1 MSCTESQPQQS
12 SAERHA
18 AASATNDGEQLRG
31 TRDASRKRQQAPRP
45 AEMFDCV
52 ATAAEVS
59 QRGLRGSPMTVAVGT
74 LSGSAGDADTA
85 VFADGAGPLAL
96 AHEHSVLVV
105 SMKQRRRGVCG
116 LAVASASPADRSP
129 GGPQALAWLFVAA
142 GSPAAVEVP
151 WEVWSAVVGALGRSR
166 VLSEGTKN
174 RVLSLL
180 FDIPERIVC
189 PLTRV
194 TITEGMDAVSAP
206 DGRVYGRRAIMH
218 WLFRKMASP
227 VTRQPMY
234 ISDLTPWP
242 APGPQRP
249 HL

>member
-1 MSCTESQPQQS
+1 MPIQPIQTAS
-12 SAERHA
+12 DTSAELKAKGVKAPHGWRPSGCGHDSDA
-18 AASATNDGEQLRG
+18 HSDMDNDNDNDIHSA
-31 TRDASRKRQQAPRP
+31 RP
-45 AEMFDCV
+45 V
-52 ATAAEVS
+52 EVNIS
-59 QRGLRGSPMTVAVGT
+59 
-74 LSGSAGDADTA
+74 A

-105 SMKQRRRGVCG
+105 SLEQRRRGVCG
-116 LAVASASPADRSP
+116 LAVASASPVDRSP

-151 WEVWSAVVGALGRSR
+151 REVWSAVVGAVGRSR

-174 RVLSLL
+174 RVLSVL
-180 FDIPERIVC
+180 FDIPERFVC

-206 DGRVYGRRAIMH
+206 DGRVYVRRAIVH

-227 VTRQPMY
+227 VTRKPMY
-234 ISDLTPWP
+234 IRQLVPWP
-242 APGPQRP
+242 ALSPQKP